1 MWGAGC
7 YWQPAMQPAEQL
19 DQVAAAW
26 TRHLASFGAAFTEAQ
41 ELAGVQLGQLGDR
54 TEMKRVFILLGK
66 LESELNIHK
75 YFSAI

>member
-7 YWQPAMQPAEQL
+7 YWQPGMQPPEQL

-26 TRHLASFGAAFTEAQ
+26 DRHLASFGAAFTEAE
-41 ELAGVQLGQLGDR
+41 ELAGVELGQLGDR

-66 LESELNIHK
+66 FESE
-75 YFSAI
+75 SS

>member
-7 YWQPAMQPAEQL
+7 YWQPAMQPAQQL

-26 TRHLASFGAAFTEAQ
+26 TRHLASFGAAFTEAK
-41 ELAGVQLGQLGDR
+41 ELAEVELGQLGDR